1 VKLTVV
7 TSAFVIAVAV
17 LAFALTV
24 FYHAET
30 RHTQPHNHKQPGNA
44 YKNVNQFF
52 QPHHAETYQVD
63 KVETENADCHP
74 VERADDTQYQRNYA
88 EYVKCL
94 VQQSVL
100 LFFYCI
106 GSMRGIFCYYTT
118 SAARRLSSVTIADDI
133 CAEYKQQQV
142 FRKQKSLRKAFTKK
156 FFFVTMYSY

>member
-1 VKLTVV
+1 MKLTVV

-17 LAFALTV
+17 LAFALAV

-63 KVETENADCHP
+63 KVEAENADCHP
-74 VERADDTQYQRNYA
+74 VERADDTQYQRNYT

-100 LFFYCI
+100 LFFVLY
-106 GSMRGIFCYYTT
+106 R
-118 SAARRLSSVTIADDI
+118 
-133 CAEYKQQQV
+133 
-142 FRKQKSLRKAFTKK
+142 
-156 FFFVTMYSY
+156 